1 MKPTLLIIYHS
12 QSGNTR
18 TLAEAI
24 FESCVEQQMANVIL
38 KTAKETNLEDVLA
51 AQGILI
57 ATPEYFGTMSG
68 ALKDFFDRTYYP
80 AHEYCVN
87 VPYALLVCCENEG
100 QGTVRDVQKI
110 AQGYTLRKSLEP
122 MIIKDVEVH
131 SRLQEAREF
140 GLTFLA
146 GLEMSIF

>member
-18 TLAEAI
+18 TLAAAI
-24 FESCVEQQMANVIL
+24 FESCIEVQLANVLL
-38 KTAKETNLEDVLA
+38 KTAKETNLEDVLT

-80 AHEYCVN
+80 ARENQVN
-87 VPYALLVCCENEG
+87 IPYALLVCCENEG

-110 AQGYTLRKSLEP
+110 AQGYTLRQSLNP
-122 MIIKDVEVH
+122 LIIKDVEVNM
-131 SRLQEAREF
+131 RLQEAREF
-140 GLTFLA
+140 GLTFLT
-146 GLEMSIF
+146 GLEMGIF